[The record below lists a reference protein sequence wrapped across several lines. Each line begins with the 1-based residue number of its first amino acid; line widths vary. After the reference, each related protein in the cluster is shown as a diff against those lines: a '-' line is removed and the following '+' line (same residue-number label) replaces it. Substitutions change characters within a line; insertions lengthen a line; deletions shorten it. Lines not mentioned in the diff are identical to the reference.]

1 MRPGVRNVDL
11 PQLDVPSLRN
21 LSNSTPG
28 IFLYSTGLLQRSS
41 LAYPRGSFH
50 YDSPSIDAALTSN
63 VGSFNDPFSGPTSTP
78 QSPSPAHNLPPP
90 FHTNLITPKMD
101 FTVTQIMSAVAI
113 AQRKLKIAQALER
126 QAATELISAAK
137 LDAFRK
143 VKAAATLEGG
153 KRRRR
158 KAAST
163 GTKKK
168 ATKKKARKSTKRKTK
183 K

>member
-1 MRPGVRNVDL
+1 
-11 PQLDVPSLRN
+11 
-21 LSNSTPG
+21 
-28 IFLYSTGLLQRSS
+28 
-41 LAYPRGSFH
+41 
-50 YDSPSIDAALTSN
+50 
-63 VGSFNDPFSGPTSTP
+63 
-78 QSPSPAHNLPPP
+78 
-90 FHTNLITPKMD
+90 
-101 FTVTQIMSAVAI
+101 MSAVAI

-153 KRRRR
+153 KRRR
-158 KAAST
+158 KKSSST

-168 ATKKKARKSTKRKTK
+168 GTKKSRKGGKKKAK

>member
-1 MRPGVRNVDL
+1 
-11 PQLDVPSLRN
+11 
-21 LSNSTPG
+21 
-28 IFLYSTGLLQRSS
+28 
-41 LAYPRGSFH
+41 
-50 YDSPSIDAALTSN
+50 
-63 VGSFNDPFSGPTSTP
+63 
-78 QSPSPAHNLPPP
+78 
-90 FHTNLITPKMD
+90 
-101 FTVTQIMSAVAI
+101 MSAVAI

-153 KRRRR
+153 KRRRKK

-163 GTKKK
+163 STKKK
-168 ATKKKARKSTKRKTK
+168 TTKKTRKGGKRKTK

>member
-1 MRPGVRNVDL
+1 MYPC
-11 PQLDVPSLRN
+11 PAFTTPAPTAAY
-21 LSNSTPG
+21 NS
-28 IFLYSTGLLQRSS
+28 
-41 LAYPRGSFH
+41 H
-50 YDSPSIDAALTSN
+50 LTIY
-63 VGSFNDPFSGPTSTP
+63 
-78 QSPSPAHNLPPP
+78 
-90 FHTNLITPKMD
+90 TNLITLKTD

-168 ATKKKARKSTKRKTK
+168 ATKKKSRKGGKRRAK

>member
-1 MRPGVRNVDL
+1 
-11 PQLDVPSLRN
+11 
-21 LSNSTPG
+21 
-28 IFLYSTGLLQRSS
+28 
-41 LAYPRGSFH
+41 
-50 YDSPSIDAALTSN
+50 
-63 VGSFNDPFSGPTSTP
+63 
-78 QSPSPAHNLPPP
+78 
-90 FHTNLITPKMD
+90 
-101 FTVTQIMSAVAI
+101 MSAVAI

-158 KAAST
+158 KVAST

-168 ATKKKARKSTKRKTK
+168 AKGSGRKKTKKAGKRKTK

>member
-1 MRPGVRNVDL
+1 M
-11 PQLDVPSLRN
+11 
-21 LSNSTPG
+21 
-28 IFLYSTGLLQRSS
+28 
-41 LAYPRGSFH
+41 
-50 YDSPSIDAALTSN
+50 
-63 VGSFNDPFSGPTSTP
+63 
-78 QSPSPAHNLPPP
+78 HNPHIIIYVKLNYRK
-90 FHTNLITPKMD
+90 TD
-101 FTVTQIMSAVAI
+101 FTMTQIMSAVAI

-153 KRRRR
+153 KRRRK

-168 ATKKKARKSTKRKTK
+168 ATKKKSRKGGK
-183 K
+183 KKAKK

>member
-1 MRPGVRNVDL
+1 MVIVERLCVYMVGVDGERSYCMIIVYL
-11 PQLDVPSLRN
+11 TAIQREYTVEISIHRRISMSLR
-21 LSNSTPG
+21 LPLTIHQCSRTIHLSTP
-28 IFLYSTGLLQRSS
+28 IAVRVSYT
-41 LAYPRGSFH
+41 H
-50 YDSPSIDAALTSN
+50 I
-63 VGSFNDPFSGPTSTP
+63 
-78 QSPSPAHNLPPP
+78 
-90 FHTNLITPKMD
+90 HTKRITLKTD

-168 ATKKKARKSTKRKTK
+168 ATKKKSRKGGKRRAK

>member
-1 MRPGVRNVDL
+1 MK
-11 PQLDVPSLRN
+11 
-21 LSNSTPG
+21 
-28 IFLYSTGLLQRSS
+28 
-41 LAYPRGSFH
+41 
-50 YDSPSIDAALTSN
+50 
-63 VGSFNDPFSGPTSTP
+63 
-78 QSPSPAHNLPPP
+78 
-90 FHTNLITPKMD
+90 LIILKID
-101 FTVTQIMSAVAI
+101 FTITQIMSAIAI

-153 KRRRR
+153 KRRKGK

-168 ATKKKARKSTKRKTK
+168 ATKKKARKGGK
-183 K
+183 KKAKK

>member
-1 MRPGVRNVDL
+1 MY
-11 PQLDVPSLRN
+11 LR
-21 LSNSTPG
+21 
-28 IFLYSTGLLQRSS
+28 
-41 LAYPRGSFH
+41 
-50 YDSPSIDAALTSN
+50 
-63 VGSFNDPFSGPTSTP
+63 PTST
-78 QSPSPAHNLPPP
+78 SPTPIATHNPP
-90 FHTNLITPKMD
+90 HNYYTNLITPKTD
-101 FTVTQIMSAVAI
+101 FTITQIMSAVAI

-153 KRRRR
+153 KRRRKK

-163 GTKKK
+163 STKKK
-168 ATKKKARKSTKRKTK
+168 TTKKTRKGGKRKTK

>member
-1 MRPGVRNVDL
+1 
-11 PQLDVPSLRN
+11 
-21 LSNSTPG
+21 
-28 IFLYSTGLLQRSS
+28 
-41 LAYPRGSFH
+41 
-50 YDSPSIDAALTSN
+50 
-63 VGSFNDPFSGPTSTP
+63 
-78 QSPSPAHNLPPP
+78 
-90 FHTNLITPKMD
+90 MD

-168 ATKKKARKSTKRKTK
+168 ATKKKARKGGKRKTK

>member
-1 MRPGVRNVDL
+1 
-11 PQLDVPSLRN
+11 
-21 LSNSTPG
+21 
-28 IFLYSTGLLQRSS
+28 
-41 LAYPRGSFH
+41 
-50 YDSPSIDAALTSN
+50 
-63 VGSFNDPFSGPTSTP
+63 
-78 QSPSPAHNLPPP
+78 
-90 FHTNLITPKMD
+90 
-101 FTVTQIMSAVAI
+101 MSAVAI

-153 KRRRR
+153 KRRRKK

-163 GTKKK
+163 STKKK
-168 ATKKKARKSTKRKTK
+168 TTKKTRKGGKRKAK

>member
-1 MRPGVRNVDL
+1 
-11 PQLDVPSLRN
+11 
-21 LSNSTPG
+21 
-28 IFLYSTGLLQRSS
+28 
-41 LAYPRGSFH
+41 
-50 YDSPSIDAALTSN
+50 
-63 VGSFNDPFSGPTSTP
+63 
-78 QSPSPAHNLPPP
+78 
-90 FHTNLITPKMD
+90 
-101 FTVTQIMSAVAI
+101 MSAVAI

-153 KRRRR
+153 KRRRK

-168 ATKKKARKSTKRKTK
+168 ATKKRKSSKRKSSK

>member
-1 MRPGVRNVDL
+1 
-11 PQLDVPSLRN
+11 
-21 LSNSTPG
+21 
-28 IFLYSTGLLQRSS
+28 
-41 LAYPRGSFH
+41 
-50 YDSPSIDAALTSN
+50 
-63 VGSFNDPFSGPTSTP
+63 
-78 QSPSPAHNLPPP
+78 
-90 FHTNLITPKMD
+90 
-101 FTVTQIMSAVAI
+101 MSAVAI

-153 KRRRR
+153 KRRR
-158 KAAST
+158 KKSAST

-168 ATKKKARKSTKRKTK
+168 STKKTKKAGKRKTK